1 MGRSGRSKGAWR
13 GIRAAAIFVLGV
25 ALSAVV
31 NVVTSLWVRNSAWLD
46 LRWVLLAVLAVL
58 ACLGAFLSW
67 RHDREVP
74 ESKSPAER
82 AQVIKNSYGPV
93 VGEISGGNTAFYTD
107 YQGRPPG
114 REDQDA

>member
-1 MGRSGRSKGAWR
+1 MGRTGRSNGAWR

-25 ALSAVV
+25 AVSAVV
-31 NVVTSLWVRNSAWLD
+31 NIVTSLWVRNSAWLG

-58 ACLGAFLSW
+58 AFLGAVLSW

-74 ESKSPAER
+74 RAKSPAGR
-82 AQVIKNSYGPV
+82 AQVIENSYGPV

-107 YQGRPPG
+107 YEGRRQG